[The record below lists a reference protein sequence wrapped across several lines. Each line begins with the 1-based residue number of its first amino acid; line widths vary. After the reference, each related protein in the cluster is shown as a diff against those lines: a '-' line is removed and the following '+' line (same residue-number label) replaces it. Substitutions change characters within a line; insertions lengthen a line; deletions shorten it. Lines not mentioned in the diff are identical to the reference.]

1 MLCKHQTL
9 LAHIRKAVAGDIFWS
24 RVLASANR
32 GRFAL
37 HLAIFREPYLS
48 FVMEGRK
55 TVETRFAKRRCPPFE
70 RVTKG
75 DVVILKRA
83 GGDVTGIC
91 LVERAWFYHIDA
103 HSLVAIREKFG
114 PAICAVDDS
123 FWTDRNQAVVATI
136 LLITNV
142 TPIRKVAIG
151 KRDRRGWVV
160 FESKK

>member
-1 MLCKHQTL
+1 
-9 LAHIRKAVAGDIFWS
+9 
-24 RVLASANR
+24 
-32 GRFAL
+32 
-37 HLAIFREPYLS
+37 
-48 FVMEGRK
+48 MEGRK

-103 HSLVAIREKFG
+103 QSLVAIREKFG

-142 TPIRKVAIG
+142 TPIRKVVIG

-160 FESKK
+160 LESNK